1 MSSLYVICRCL
12 YLLLHLLYLIHRQ
25 WRYSF
30 HVCPPVT
37 RCFPLMPSTF
47 LLPVRHPLIIL
58 KILLLH
64 LFQLPSQI
72 PRYLLSA
79 LTALLFIVLVLSDWH
94 GHHCVIF
101 ASGGWLRDRSIEGQ
115 LVNEAAAAASLV
127 SA

>member
-30 HVCPPVT
+30 HMSPSIT

-47 LLPVRHPLIIL
+47 LLPIGHSLIIFL
-58 KILLLH
+58 FLH

-94 GHHCVIF
+94 GHHCIIF
-101 ASGGWLRDRSIEGQ
+101 AGRGWLRDRSIEGQ
-115 LVNEAAAAASLV
+115 LVNEAAAASLV

>member
-12 YLLLHLLYLIHRQ
+12 YLLLHLLNLIHRQ
-25 WRYSF
+25 RRYSF
-30 HVCPPVT
+30 HVCPSIA

-47 LLPVRHPLIIL
+47 LLPIRHPLIIFL
-58 KILLLH
+58 FLH

-79 LTALLFIVLVLSDWH
+79 LAALLFIVLVLSDRH